1 MLFSESS
8 EPWICGVTPG
18 IVGAP
23 FSGRLAPPLALNQ
36 SNRVRIATGG
46 ATSVPA
52 LASGLIAGPRY
63 TNWKLC
69 GLPAGDDES
78 AMLFEIAAT
87 YFAKLAVSD
96 HFCSPVGSN
105 TMPARGLNALSCA

>member
-1 MLFSESS
+1 PNCRFTPTAYSRLFGESS

-23 FSGRLAPPLALNQ
+23 FNGKFGPPLALNQ
-36 SNRVRIATGG
+36 LKSVTRAS
-46 ATSVPA
+46 ALETSGPFA
-52 LASGLIAGPRY
+52 FALIAGPRY
-63 TNWKLC
+63 ANWSVC

-87 YFAKLAVSD
+87 YFAKLPVTD
-96 HFCSPVGSN
+96 HF
-105 TMPARGLNALSCA
+105 